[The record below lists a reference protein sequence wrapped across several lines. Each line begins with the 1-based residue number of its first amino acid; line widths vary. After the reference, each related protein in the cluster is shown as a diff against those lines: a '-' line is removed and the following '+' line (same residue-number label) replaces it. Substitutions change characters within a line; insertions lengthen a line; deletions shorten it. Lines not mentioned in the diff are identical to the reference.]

1 MSEEY
6 PYIDSI
12 AYWIRWSQELILVLS
27 VPLLTIGLVVGTF
40 DFLSGG
46 TLLHYT
52 AIKYGWTALQA
63 LVLDACFAMYWVKA
77 FMAKGWGVRIASGLL
92 GLLLGLVAG
101 GINFLQQ
108 VSELLHITALD
119 SLLHL
124 GFPPEFL
131 LLLRA
136 LLSVILLA
144 IGACS
149 VARKERVTKNK
160 ETSTTKPETPE
171 EAEETPP
178 VSQEAL
184 EETPT
189 LTLQEIMAQILQV
202 IMPENSVESVT
213 NEPLKQ
219 TENFGTYDQLAMY
232 HPGET
237 LEQYTFS
244 EASYQ
249 PEKPNETPGSPVVV
263 PLLDGGVKREKVK
276 AVLRE
281 NPNASLSEIEEKSGA
296 SRGYASKIRD
306 ELLEEIHQEI
316 PRLNGVH

>member
-1 MSEEY
+1 MLDDY

-77 FMAKGWGVRIASGLL
+77 FMAKGWGVRIASGFL
-92 GLLLGLVAG
+92 GLSLGVVAG

-149 VARKERVTKNK
+149 VARKERVI
-160 ETSTTKPETPE
+160 
-171 EAEETPP
+171 
-178 VSQEAL
+178 VSQISQESSVVQQETF
-184 EETPT
+184 EESEPERPVQE
-189 LTLQEIMAQILQV
+189 LTV
-202 IMPENSVESVT
+202 IS
-213 NEPLKQ
+213 
-219 TENFGTYDQLAMY
+219 
-232 HPGET
+232 
-237 LEQYTFS
+237 
-244 EASYQ
+244 
-249 PEKPNETPGSPVVV
+249 
-263 PLLDGGVKREKVK
+263 LDGGAKREKIK

-281 NPNASLSEIEEKSGA
+281 NPDASLSEIEERAGVSQ
-296 SRGYASKIRD
+296 GYASKIRGK
-306 ELLEEIHQEI
+306 LLVEIQNEKHQ
-316 PRLNGVH
+316 LNGVH